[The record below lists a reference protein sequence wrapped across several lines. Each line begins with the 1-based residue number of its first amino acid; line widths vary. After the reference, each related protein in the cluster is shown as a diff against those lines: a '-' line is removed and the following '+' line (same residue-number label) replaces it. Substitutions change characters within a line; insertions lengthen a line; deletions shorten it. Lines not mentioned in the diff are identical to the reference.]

1 MFYNINN
8 ANPYNTG
15 SVSSNGQITE
25 NISASVGTESSQSQ
39 NADSTGQPGLSML
52 ENMLA
57 GEIFSG
63 RVTGMDGNTV
73 TLTLGNG
80 ISLPATLLEN
90 AQVQIGQNITFQV
103 NENIGNQISIK
114 PMAIDAQQQ
123 ELINRVLDAAD
134 LPGSGKNITIVKE
147 LLAEKMAINN
157 ETVLGL
163 VRNSIKFPNADI
175 NTLVRLTKLDMPIT
189 QENIIQ
195 FEAYKNYEHSMTA
208 ELTQAGSDFAQFLA
222 DLSQQNGTHGA
233 LSFSEKLVDIFYPN
247 TIANASDSEKADV
260 NVNTKPLGNTLAVT
274 DNIDSK
280 QLATHGEFISNT
292 MDETVR
298 DSLIG
303 KLENLFGKDVAAS
316 FSDKIK
322 NGNLSAGDFFK
333 ELNELMK
340 QNPDIQK
347 SNLTDLFSSK
357 EFELLTK
364 QMVRDRMMLN
374 PQDVRE
380 EDGIKNFYKNLKDSI
395 ARVTDAAQELSKDS
409 NLVKNL
415 DTIKSNVDFMN
426 DLNRNMSYFQLPVK
440 FSQKNAN
447 GELYVFTNKK
457 SLANKSDTVS
467 ALLHLD
473 MENLGPI
480 DIYVKLAGKNVSTNF
495 CLESEEMLLFIEEHI
510 EELNQRLED
519 LGYHTQFEAKVR
531 DKETNKISFVDDFL
545 DKGVDKQP
553 ISQYVFD
560 TKA

>member
-208 ELTQAGSDFAQFLA
+208 ELTQAGSDFAQFLV
-222 DLSQQNGTHGA
+222 DLSQQSGTHGA

-303 KLENLFGKDVAAS
+303 KLENLFGKDAAAS

-519 LGYHTQFEAKVR
+519 LDYHTQFEAKVR